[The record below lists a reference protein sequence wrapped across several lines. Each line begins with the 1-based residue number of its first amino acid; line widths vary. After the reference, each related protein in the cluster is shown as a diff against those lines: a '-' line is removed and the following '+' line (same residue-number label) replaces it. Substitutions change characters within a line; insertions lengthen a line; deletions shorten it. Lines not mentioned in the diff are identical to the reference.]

1 MRHQRKSAD
10 DGLDGNI
17 VDPFLK
23 QRNVDSICLQLL
35 EDAGNGPLVADAHVL
50 AAVIEHK
57 LRVMLV
63 DRVIG
68 QVNVLLF

>member
-1 MRHQRKSAD
+1 MRHQRKPAD
-10 DGLDGNI
+10 YSLDGNI

-35 EDAGNGPLVADAHVL
+35 EYAGNGPFVTDAHVL
-50 AAVIEHK
+50 TAVIEHK
-57 LRVMLV
+57 LRIVFV
-63 DRVIG
+63 DRVVG